1 MQGAAARSLAAYNRG
16 MDAPSCLGCRQR
28 DVTIADLQQRL
39 LAAQARVREL
49 QAQLGRNTT
58 NSSVPPSA
66 NPLGAPR
73 PAPKK
78 PTGRKSGAQP
88 GHPAHLR
95 RRLPPERLQRTQDFV
110 PSHCQHCHKPLPSTP
125 ASGDPEPTWHQVAEL
140 PKLAA
145 SVTEYRGHFRTC
157 PGCGTLNH
165 AAIPADLKAHS
176 VGPRLAA
183 TLAYLTGRHHLSQRG
198 LEELAEDVFDVPLS
212 LGTVGQLAQ
221 QTSAALAPAHAE
233 ALQAV
238 RDAAV
243 KNVDETGW
251 KLTGAGC
258 WLWAAATA
266 TVVAFVIHARRSA
279 AGLTALLGAVIQG
292 ILCSDRWSVYPR
304 VSVER
309 WQICWAHLKRDF
321 QAMVDRNN
329 AGSAIGAELL
339 VLTGRLFEWWHRVR
353 DGTLSRG
360 TFRCYVASLRQ
371 DVLAVLEQ
379 GRGCGCAKTAGTCR
393 ELLAVAPALW
403 TFVRVEG
410 VEPTN
415 NHIERQLRLAVLW
428 RKNSFGSQS
437 VAGCRFVE
445 RLLTVVQTRRLQ
457 GRPVLDY
464 LYEAL
469 VAHRAGLPA
478 PKLL

>member
-1 MQGAAARSLAAYNRG
+1 
-16 MDAPSCLGCRQR
+16 MDALSCPGCRQR
-28 DVTIADLQQRL
+28 DETIADLRQRL
-39 LAAQARVREL
+39 AALQARVREL
-49 QAQLGRNTT
+49 EAQLGRNAT

-66 NPLGAPR
+66 NPPGAPK

-78 PTGRKSGAQP
+78 PTGRPTGAQP

-95 RRLPPERLQRTQDFV
+95 RRLPPQRVQHTHDFV
-110 PSHCQHCHKPLPSTP
+110 PSHCQRCREPLPPRP
-125 ASGDPEPTWHQVAEL
+125 APDDPEPTWHQVAEL

-145 SVTEYRGHFRTC
+145 FVTEYRGHYRTC
-157 PGCGTLNH
+157 PCCGTRNH
-165 AAIPADLKAHS
+165 AAIPAELKAHS

-183 TLAYLTGRHHLSQRG
+183 TLSYLTGRHHLSQRG

-212 LGTVGQLAQ
+212 LGTVGHLAE

-233 ALQAV
+233 AVQAV
-238 RDAAV
+238 RDAEV

-251 KLTGAGC
+251 KLAGGRC

-266 TVVAFVIHARRSA
+266 TVAAFVIHARRSA
-279 AGLTALLGAVIQG
+279 AGLTALLGAVITG
-292 ILCSDRWSVYPR
+292 IVGSDRWSAYHQLAVD
-304 VSVER
+304 R
-309 WQICWAHLKRDF
+309 WQVCWAHLKRDF
-321 QAMVDRNN
+321 QAMVDRDN
-329 AGSAIGAELL
+329 AGSAIGEELL
-339 VLTGRLFEWWHRVR
+339 LLTGVLFGWWHRVR
-353 DGTLSRG
+353 DGTLSRR
-360 TFRCYVASLRQ
+360 TFRRYAASLRQ
-371 DVLAVLEQ
+371 DVVAVLEQ
-379 GRGCGCAKTAGTCR
+379 GRACACAKTAATCR
-393 ELLAVAPALW
+393 ALLAVEEALW

-415 NHIERQLRLAVLW
+415 NHIERMLRLAVLW
-428 RKNSFGSQS
+428 RKKSFGSQS
-437 VAGCRFVE
+437 ESGCRFVE

-469 VAHRAGLPA
+469 VAHRTGLPA